1 MPDYAPPDVDIPA
14 LTALLDGKYAEI
26 RELTRKNLV
35 EYAGILDDAIEMPRD
50 EFRERVL
57 EVVKEMAATGA
68 TGLGFPTEYGGGGD
82 IGASVA
88 AFETLGFGDLSV
100 LVKVGVQF
108 GLYGGAILQLGS
120 KHHHDAYLEDL
131 VTGELL
137 GCFAMTETGHGS
149 NVQALGTFATY
160 DAESQEFVI
169 TTPDDRSRKDYI
181 GNAAAHAHSAVVF
194 AQLQIGGKSEG
205 VHAFVVPIR
214 DEKGKPLDGVRI
226 EDDGAKIGLNGVDNG
241 RLWFDGVRVP
251 RENMLNRYA
260 DVTED
265 GRYLSDIEN
274 ADRRFFTMLGTLIQ
288 GRVCVGGAG
297 ITASKVALAVAIKYA
312 NLRRQ
317 FGSPDSDEEELL
329 LDYGMHQRR
338 LLPLLARTYALH
350 FAQEVLLSELHN
362 VLSTT
367 EAPDRQRRA
376 LESRAAGTKA
386 LGTWHASTT
395 IQECREACG
404 GAGYLM
410 ANRIGALRADTD
422 VFTTFEGDNHILL
435 QLVAK
440 GLLTDYS
447 SSFGDLDQLG
457 MVRFV
462 AGLAV
467 ETVVERTSAHKLL
480 ERIRDV
486 LPGGDD
492 RWDQE
497 AGLLDPEYQLAMFR
511 WREEHMLS
519 GVARRLKRGMDGG
532 MDAVE
537 VFSRVQDHVIAAGRA
552 HVERLVLEAFVE
564 KIAQHGRQRQQGRPE
579 PALRPLRPLLDRG
592 RPGLVDGARTTLQH
606 AVQGDQPRG
615 LLAVPQAAP
624 DRGGPRRRLRDP
636 PGDAARGDPRGRPRW
651 WSLSAPADPSRPQP
665 RRRARCPARRRP
677 DRWPARRRVGCEHLV
692 GGLGWSGAAGCAA
705 ADDRAA
711 GAVGGPRGAA
721 ARTRCG
727 GGGRPA
733 RARVRRQRG
742 LRVLRRRSGQRRAD
756 ARAVGVPG
764 VPAAGH
770 RRRRRAGRAA
780 GCPEVAGLTG
790 SAQETD
796 RWVSCRS
803 SGPRRERR
811 RRARRPRRGCP

>member
-1 MPDYAPPDVDIPA
+1 MRHSWLMADYAQPDVDVPA
-14 LTALLDGKYAEI
+14 LTALLDGKYADI

-57 EVVKEMAATGA
+57 QVVKEMAATGA

-160 DAESQEFVI
+160 DLESRGFVI

-194 AQLQIGGKSEG
+194 AQLQIGGRSEG

-214 DEKGKPLDGVRI
+214 DAKGNTLDGVRI

-251 RENMLNRYA
+251 RENLLNRYA

-274 ADRRFFTMLGTLIQ
+274 VDRRFFTMLGTLIQ

-386 LGTWHASTT
+386 LGTWHASRT

-410 ANRIGALRADTD
+410 ANRLGALRADTD

-440 GLLTDYS
+440 GLLTDYKD
-447 SSFGDLDQLG
+447 SFEDLDQFG

-462 AGLAV
+462 AGLAL
-467 ETVVERTSAHKLL
+467 ETVIERTAVHTLL
-480 ERIRDV
+480 ERIKDV

-492 RWDQE
+492 GWDQE
-497 AGLLDPEYQLAMFR
+497 AGLLDPNYQLAMLRF
-511 WREEHMLS
+511 REEHTLS
-519 GVARRLKRGMDGG
+519 GVARRLKRGIDDGMEPG
-532 MDAVE
+532 E
-537 VFSRVQDHVIAAGRA
+537 VFSRAQDHVIAAARA
-552 HVERLVLEAFVE
+552 HVERLVLEANVSKVRAMPEGDHRVALTLLCDLHALATIEADRAWFME
-564 KIAQHGRQRQQGRPE
+564 HGRLSASRSKAITREIGELCRRI
-579 PALRPLRPLLDRG
+579 RPLAVDLVDAFGVPTEMLRS
-592 RPGLVDGARTTLQH
+592 PGLV
-606 AVQGDQPRG
+606 
-615 LLAVPQAAP
+615 
-624 DRGGPRRRLRDP
+624 GP
-636 PGDAARGDPRGRPRW
+636 
-651 WSLSAPADPSRPQP
+651 
-665 RRRARCPARRRP
+665 
-677 DRWPARRRVGCEHLV
+677 
-692 GGLGWSGAAGCAA
+692 
-705 ADDRAA
+705 
-711 GAVGGPRGAA
+711 
-721 ARTRCG
+721 
-727 GGGRPA
+727 
-733 RARVRRQRG
+733 
-742 LRVLRRRSGQRRAD
+742 
-756 ARAVGVPG
+756 
-764 VPAAGH
+764 
-770 RRRRRAGRAA
+770 
-780 GCPEVAGLTG
+780 
-790 SAQETD
+790 
-796 RWVSCRS
+796 
-803 SGPRRERR
+803 
-811 RRARRPRRGCP
+811 